1 MNTDFKVVQ
10 KPLILDLINKFAH
23 GYRQCIDGKVLKD
36 DTKVAGELTGG
47 ARINYV
53 FNEVFAP
60 QLMSIDPLKGLTP
73 REICFAIRNATGPR
87 NALFIPESAFELLV
101 KRQIA
106 GLERPA
112 LQCVDH
118 VFSELQRMV
127 AGLESAEMARFE
139 KLREQMMTVADE
151 YLHTCRVP
159 TKQMISDMLAIENA
173 YINTSHPDF
182 AKAIEEIRAASD
194 KQHRQPSASSSMTKR
209 PPSAAAS
216 SSSSSGS
223 ASASKAPTMAQLMAS
238 AKFGDGALTERE
250 EMEVKWVQQLLVSYF
265 AIVRTNI
272 QDAVPKAIMHL
283 LVNESKKMQDEL
295 TIKLFTE
302 GDADQLLMESPECAA
317 RRKALEET
325 VVTLQKAKEILSS
338 VNHIVA

>member
-1 MNTDFKVVQ
+1 VT
-10 KPLILDLINKFAH
+10 
-23 GYRQCIDGKVLKD
+23 
-36 DTKVAGELTGG
+36 GELTGG

-53 FNEVFAP
+53 FSEVFAP
-60 QLMSIDPLKGLTP
+60 QLLSINPLEGLTP

-101 KRQIA
+101 KRQI
-106 GLERPA
+106 GRLEHPA

-118 VFSELQRMV
+118 VFSELQRMI

-139 KLREQMMTVADE
+139 VLREQMMTVADE

-182 AKAIEEIRAASD
+182 AKAIEDIRAASD
-194 KQHRQPSASSSMTKR
+194 KHQRQPSSSSTITKR
-209 PPSAAAS
+209 PPSAAS
-216 SSSSSGS
+216 SSTSSSSSGS
-223 ASASKAPTMAQLMAS
+223 SSSFSSSASHHSKIPTMSQLMAS

-272 QDAVPKAIMHL
+272 QDAVPKTIMHL
-283 LVNESKKMQDEL
+283 LVNESKKIQDRL
-295 TIKLFTE
+295 TIKIFTE
-302 GDADQLLMESPECAA
+302 GDADQLLLESPECAA

-325 VVTLQKAKEILSS
+325 VSTLQKAKEILSS
-338 VNHIVA
+338 VNHIIA